1 MQRFVRIYLVPGAV
15 LQSVMIGGGYGTGR
29 EVVEYFTRFGIGG
42 GLAGIA
48 LAAVAIAAVFAGSLE
63 ISRRFAAYDYRS
75 FFQALLGPFWF
86 LYELLV
92 LVLFLLVIAVIGA
105 AAGEILR
112 TELGLD
118 PAFGAVTV
126 LVVVVVLTFFGREF
140 VTRVLTVW
148 SLVLYVVFLVYL
160 GAVVHAFGEPLG
172 AQLAAAERLPGWPTA
187 ALQYAFYNVTAIPVI
202 LYAARAVETP
212 RQACL
217 SGIVGAAIGILPAL
231 FLHLSFA
238 ARYPEILEA
247 ELPVYEMFA
256 AVGSPLLK
264 AAYLVVLVG
273 TFVETGAGN
282 IQGFLERLDAWWSER
297 TGGVLGRG
305 THALVTVV
313 ALALAGSL
321 SALGIVALVA
331 RGYGTLAWGFLA
343 VYVVPLATVGVR
355 RILRGEGRAGPARP
369 ADPVDRT
376 AQ

>member
-1 MQRFVRIYLVPGAV
+1 MQRFLRIYLVPGAV

-42 GLAGIA
+42 GLGGIA
-48 LAAVAIAAVFAGSLE
+48 VAALAIGLVFAGSLE

-75 FFQALLGPFWF
+75 FFQALLGPLWF

-92 LVLFLLVIAVIGA
+92 LVLFLLVVAVIGA

-112 TELGLD
+112 TELDLA
-118 PAFGAVTV
+118 PAAGAVGVLV
-126 LVVVVVLTFFGREF
+126 LVVALTFFGRELL
-140 VTRVLTVW
+140 TRVLALW
-148 SLVLYVVFLVYL
+148 SLVLYLVFGVYL
-160 GAVVHAFGEPLG
+160 AAVVHGFGDAMG
-172 AQLAAAERLPGWPTA
+172 AQLAAAELRPGWFGA
-187 ALQYAFYNVTAIPVI
+187 SLQYAFYNITAIPVI

-217 SGIVGAAIGILPAL
+217 SGAIGAAIGILPAL
-231 FLHLSFA
+231 ALHLSFA
-238 ARYPEILEA
+238 ARYPEILGA
-247 ELPVYEMFA
+247 ELPVYEMFG

-282 IQGFLERLDAWWSER
+282 IQGFLERLDGWWAER

-305 THALVTVV
+305 TRAWITVLV
-313 ALALAGSL
+313 LAAAGSL

-331 RGYGTLAWGFLA
+331 DGYGTLAWGFLA

-355 RILRGEGRAGPARP
+355 RMLRGEGRPGPERRPGPAD
-369 ADPVDRT
+369 AT
-376 AQ
+376 LQ